1 MKRFLYLHERFKLV
15 ASSRFKP
22 FARFPICVVFP
33 LVQCNVVE
41 MRKRNI
47 MRLTDEMQDEILSIT
62 NRVYTL
68 YVQYQD
74 STPMDEI
81 PRQSTRLKHQHGEE
95 LESYKVKLE
104 NFYSDTDVKEQTF

>member
-1 MKRFLYLHERFKLV
+1 
-15 ASSRFKP
+15 
-22 FARFPICVVFP
+22 
-33 LVQCNVVE
+33 
-41 MRKRNI
+41 

-81 PRQSTRLKHQHGEE
+81 PRQSTRLKHQHEEE